1 MQDKNSPLW
10 KFSARFSL
18 AIKQSNLTQMQ
29 IAKALNVS
37 EQTICR
43 YKKGGR
49 AADLRGVCRL
59 AKFFGVSTD
68 WLLGAELAGNE
79 SIWQQRALA
88 AEDKLAKMSTLISLL
103 EELKTN
109 SSQGPTSG

>member
-18 AIKQSNLTQMQ
+18 AIKQSNLTQKQ
-29 IAKALNVS
+29 IAKALNIS

-43 YKKGGR
+43 YKKGDR
-49 AADLRGVCRL
+49 TPDLCELCRL
-59 AKFFGVSTD
+59 AKFFGVTTD

-88 AEDKLAKMSTLISLL
+88 AEDKLAKMSTLISLM
-103 EELKTN
+103 EELKSN
-109 SSQGPTSG
+109 STQGSSSG